1 MDHRTCQLHRR
12 PSPRVAGAML
22 RPAVQQA
29 EKKRGRAAAGG
40 AGADVAWENFELGP
54 KYAGTWVE
62 GHVVA
67 A

>member
-1 MDHRTCQLHRR
+1 
-12 PSPRVAGAML
+12 ML

-29 EKKRGRAAAGG
+29 EKKRGKEAAGG

-54 KYAGTWVE
+54 KYAGTWLE